1 MAKRKKK
8 VVRRGN
14 FLSRVMRAPKMK
26 TLRAKIKKA
35 NSVKKSLSVK
45 YKRLLKSESKRLRR
59 Y

>member
-1 MAKRKKK
+1 MAKKKK

-14 FLSRVMRAPKMK
+14 FLGRVMRSPKMRA
-26 TLRAKIKKA
+26 LRTKIKKA
-35 NSVKKSLSVK
+35 NSVKKTLSVK